1 MTGGAQSTA
10 TEVAGAIA
18 SGSRKAAALIEA
30 SLARI
35 DERDGHIQAW
45 THVAREQAR
54 AVARARDG
62 ERLRGPLHG
71 IPIAVKDVID
81 THDMP
86 TEYGSPIYRGHRPH
100 RDASCVALVRAAGG
114 IVLGKTVTHEFAAI
128 QSPIPTRNP
137 HNPDHT
143 PAGSSAGSAAAVA
156 DFMVPLAFG
165 TQTGGSLIR
174 PAAFCGVVGY
184 KPTFN
189 LINRNGMNVIS
200 ESLDTIGVLART
212 VSDAALLVGVLT
224 NMVPISLDEQPAPPR
239 IGFCRTPFWEKAD
252 EATRSLLEGTV
263 ERLAGAGARVDDV
276 KLPAEFH
283 GLLEVHE
290 TLSAVECARSLAH
303 ERRTG
308 RDRLTPALNAK
319 IEHGES
325 LEPAAYEN
333 ALRTAERWRRM
344 GDGLFSRHD
353 VLITPSAVGEAPKGL
368 DFAGDPVF
376 NSIWTLLHDPCVTI
390 PAHTG
395 PGGLPIGVQV
405 VGPRF
410 GDRATLGAA
419 EWIHRALA

>member
-1 MTGGAQSTA
+1 MTGAARRTA
-10 TEVAGAIA
+10 TGLAGAIA
-18 SGSRKAAALIEA
+18 NGSLKAAALIEA

-35 DERDGHIQAW
+35 DERDSHIQAW
-45 THVAREQAR
+45 THVAREKAR
-54 AVARARDG
+54 AVARARDE
-62 ERLRGPLHG
+62 ERPRSPLHG
-71 IPIAVKDVID
+71 IPIGVKDVID

-86 TEYGSPIYRGHRPH
+86 TEYGSPIYRGHRPS

-114 IVLGKTVTHEFAAI
+114 IVLGKTVTHQFAAI
-128 QSPIPTRNP
+128 PSPIPTRNP

-212 VSDAALLVGVLT
+212 VADAAMMVGVLT
-224 NMVPISLDEQPAPPR
+224 NMVPRFLDERPTRPR
-239 IGFCRTPFWEKAD
+239 IGFCRTPFWEKAH
-252 EATRSLLEGTV
+252 EATRSLLEDAAG
-263 ERLAGAGARVDDV
+263 RLAEAGARVDDV
-276 KLPAEFH
+276 KLPAEFDDLLAVH
-283 GLLEVHE
+283 G
-290 TLSAVECARSLAH
+290 TLSAVECSRSLAH

-325 LEPAAYEN
+325 LALAAYEN
-333 ALRTAERWRRM
+333 ALRSAERWRRM

-353 VLITPSAVGEAPKGL
+353 VLITPSAVGEAPYGL
-368 DFAGDPVF
+368 DDAGDPVF
-376 NSIWTLLHDPCVTI
+376 NSLWTLLHVPCVTV

-410 GDRATLGAA
+410 GDRVTLGTA
-419 EWIHRALA
+419 EWIHQALA

>member
-18 SGSRKAAALIEA
+18 NGSGKAAALIEA

-62 ERLRGPLHG
+62 EPPRGPLHG

-212 VSDAALLVGVLT
+212 VSDAAMLV
-224 NMVPISLDEQPAPPR
+224 S
-239 IGFCRTPFWEKAD
+239 W
-252 EATRSLLEGTV
+252 
-263 ERLAGAGARVDDV
+263 
-276 KLPAEFH
+276 H
-283 GLLEVHE
+283 
-290 TLSAVECARSLAH
+290 
-303 ERRTG
+303 
-308 RDRLTPALNAK
+308 
-319 IEHGES
+319 
-325 LEPAAYEN
+325 
-333 ALRTAERWRRM
+333 
-344 GDGLFSRHD
+344 
-353 VLITPSAVGEAPKGL
+353 
-368 DFAGDPVF
+368 
-376 NSIWTLLHDPCVTI
+376 
-390 PAHTG
+390 
-395 PGGLPIGVQV
+395 
-405 VGPRF
+405 
-410 GDRATLGAA
+410 
-419 EWIHRALA
+419 